1 MSGDHGATMA
11 TTLHR
16 SSGAGRLVEV
26 RCRAGRCDRPYE
38 EQHDAWTLAMV
49 RRGTFNYR
57 GTDASRPRALFPG
70 WLILGRMTATY
81 ECSHE
86 LDGGDDCLALQLSPD
101 VIDEVASATPGC
113 RRAPFPVSVLGPVT
127 SIATRMEQLGR
138 GTVDF
143 DEAVYG
149 LAASVLEQAHSP
161 MAPVIVQP
169 AHRAR
174 IDAALAH
181 IEQRCHEPLPLATLA
196 ATAGLS
202 PFHFLRIFRR
212 VTGSTP
218 HQYVVGARLRRA
230 SRLLLETSRS
240 VTTVAYEVGFEDLSN
255 FVRTFRR
262 EVGCSPRELR
272 RSKA

>member
-1 MSGDHGATMA
+1 MGDVSGATMT
-11 TTLHR
+11 TTLR
-16 SSGAGRLVEV
+16 RDSAAGRLVEV
-26 RCRAGRCDRPYE
+26 RCHAGRCDRPYE
-38 EQHDAWTLAMV
+38 ERHDAWTLAMV

-57 GTDASRPRALFPG
+57 GTDVNRARTLFPG
-70 WLILGRMTATY
+70 WLVLGRIATTY
-81 ECSHE
+81 ECSHDR
-86 LDGGDDCLALQLSPD
+86 DGGDDCLALHVSPE

-113 RRAPFPVSVLGPVT
+113 RRAPLPLSVLGPVT
-127 SIATRMEQLGR
+127 SIAARMEQLGA
-138 GTVDF
+138 GSADF

-149 LAASVLEQAHSP
+149 LTASILEHAHSP
-161 MAPVIVQP
+161 IAPVIVEP

-174 IDAALAH
+174 IDAALTM
-181 IEQRCHEPLPLATLA
+181 IEQRCHEPLPLAALA

-240 VTTVAYEVGFEDLSN
+240 VTTIAYEVGFEDLSN

-272 RSKA
+272 RA